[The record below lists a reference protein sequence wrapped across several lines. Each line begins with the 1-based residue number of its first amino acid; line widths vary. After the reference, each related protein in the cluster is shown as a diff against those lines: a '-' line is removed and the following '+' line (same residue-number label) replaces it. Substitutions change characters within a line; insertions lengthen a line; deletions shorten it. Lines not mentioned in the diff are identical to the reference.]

1 MPVLRANDIEGILKP
16 PHLRG
21 HEEICEESQ
30 VSGAG
35 HIGHEM
41 SPVLKSCGERI
52 GNLSGKL
59 FSLED
64 GDARLQRHFIA
75 RQHIL

>member
-1 MPVLRANDIEGILKP
+1 
-16 PHLRG
+16 
-21 HEEICEESQ
+21 
-30 VSGAG
+30 
-35 HIGHEM
+35 M